1 MKYFALILLLLGGCI
16 TIQHR
21 LSPTIENSVVSNLNR
36 VVESVER
43 TESNLNKNVTDLAAN
58 IQTNLNEITL
68 DIKDTTFE
76 ARLALQIASANV
88 TLVTTNIIN
97 NANETHEQVSDIL
110 KNIGLIIGLIFMFL
124 RKNILD
130 LGRMLLNFGKKKIKK
145 YRKAK
150 K

>member
-58 IQTNLNEITL
+58 IQRNLNEITL